1 MNNLFYPTP
10 LMHACIHLLI
20 NLKGFLKM
28 KNQIDWKKFARYF
41 AGECSDDE
49 KKEMEDWKKTEP
61 SNARFVDSMK
71 KVWTESSKSPV
82 AWDVEAAWKNFS
94 DKAAISKDTR
104 ILPMS
109 PPTPRFEKQQQ
120 VWGRRSS
127 FAVAFRIAAVFAL
140 IALSGYLSLNHFGV
154 LNGAASDSGKQ
165 EIITENGQ
173 QVKIN
178 LSDGTKVKLNAA
190 SKLRFSPESW
200 EKSREVYLDGEAYF
214 EVVPNPDKP
223 FIVNTAQAK
232 VRVLGTSFNVNAW
245 EADKE
250 VRVIVAEGKVAFQSN
265 DSAFSEKTILTKNQM
280 SSLTQGSAPSTP
292 KTVDTDKYLAW
303 IRNELIF
310 DNTRLSDVM
319 VHLKRWYNL
328 DCQLADSTLG
338 SRHLT
343 ASFKNESLDEI
354 LNIIV
359 LSLDL
364 NYTRE
369 NHNVIFS
376 HN

>member
-1 MNNLFYPTP
+1 
-10 LMHACIHLLI
+10 
-20 NLKGFLKM
+20 M

-41 AGECSDDE
+41 AGEFSDDE
-49 KKEMEDWKKTEP
+49 KKEIEDWMKANP

-82 AWDVEAAWKNFS
+82 AWDVEAAWKKFS
-94 DKAAISKDTR
+94 DKAAISTETR

-140 IALSGYLSLNHFGV
+140 IVLSGYFSLNHFGV

-190 SKLRFSPESW
+190 SKLQFSPESW

-214 EVVPNPDKP
+214 EVVPNPEKP
-223 FIVNTAQAK
+223 FIVNTKGAT

-250 VRVIVAEGKVAFQSN
+250 VRVIVAEGKVSFQSA
-265 DSAFSEKTILTKNQM
+265 DSTINKEVILIRDQI
-280 SSLTQGSAPSTP
+280 SSLKPGKAPTKP
-292 KTVDTDKYLAW
+292 VFVDKDKYLAW
-303 IRNELIF
+303 LRNEMIF
-310 DNTRLSDVM
+310 ENTPLDEVM
-319 VHLKRWYNL
+319 VHLQRRYNL
-328 DCQLADSTLG
+328 DCELSESALG
-338 SRHLT
+338 QRHLT
-343 ASFKNESLDEI
+343 ATFKKESIDDI
-354 LNIIV
+354 LNIIT
-359 LSLDL
+359 LSLNMKYERTDRSVL
-364 NYTRE
+364 
-369 NHNVIFS
+369 FS
-376 HN
+376 KN